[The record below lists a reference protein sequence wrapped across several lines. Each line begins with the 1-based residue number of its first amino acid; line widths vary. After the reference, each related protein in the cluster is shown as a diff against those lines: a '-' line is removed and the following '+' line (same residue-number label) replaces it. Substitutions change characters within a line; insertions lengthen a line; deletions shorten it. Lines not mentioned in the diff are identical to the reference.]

1 MSAPSQ
7 RTKRKNKKKYFQ
19 APKKHKSG
27 ILESGLRGFLITG
40 NNEHKCV
47 KEAYNLLNE
56 YADEMYGNETQTNE
70 VKSALR
76 DLDLEAQL
84 AKEIENVKCQQRRFQ
99 QVYTNVKDV
108 IFIKTTLLDPTALVE
123 SIFDSILR
131 TGKRKTRFIQKLKP
145 VVFTCKAFEDDIR
158 KSLDEYLLSFLNDEK
173 NVCLTYSIDCK
184 IRYNSNTSSSHIKW
198 YVRKSVEKSAP
209 KWTPSLIDPDIMIF
223 AHVLCTSCC
232 ISVLKNYTVY
242 KKYNLSEVANLG
254 SKMYQKMEN
263 AATETIASAVGIP
276 AEMNPKTVEIHAE
289 ANPAT
294 VEISAETVADLSTV
308 DI

>member
-19 APKKHKSG
+19 APKKQKSG

-56 YADEMYGNETQTNE
+56 YADEIYGNETQTND
-70 VKSALR
+70 KSALR

-84 AKEIENVKCQQRRFQ
+84 AKEIEDVKCQQRRFQ

-108 IFIKTTLLDPTALVE
+108 IFIKTTLSDPTALVE
-123 SIFDSILR
+123 SIFDSIIQ

-145 VVFTCKAFEDDIR
+145 VVLTCKAFEDDIR

-173 NVCLTYSIDCK
+173 NVCLTYNIDCK

-254 SKMYQKMEN
+254 SKMYQKTEN
-263 AATETIASAVGIP
+263 VATEASAVDIP
-276 AEMNPKTVEIHAE
+276 TEINTKSVEIHAE
-289 ANPAT
+289 GNPAT
-294 VEISAETVADLSTV
+294 VEISAEAVADPAAV